1 MYKYLLKIVSS
12 LCFLLFSI
20 GLRAQ
25 TINGRIL
32 DTNNQSVSSASILLK
47 DKSDLTVI
55 KEFTFARKGVFSI
68 VLKKKYTSL
77 VVEVQVDGY
86 TVPYQIIEN
95 PVKQNKYQLEFRIE
109 PQQKVNLKE
118 VVILA
123 KKRPFEIV
131 EDTIKYNVAAYR
143 DGSERK
149 IEEIIKKLPGIM
161 VDPNSGKIKYKG
173 KEIETVMLEGD
184 NLFGYNYTTG
194 TKNINVDM
202 VDQVQAVDHYSENPL
217 LKGIEQN
224 DKVALNLTL
233 KKGKIDFSGDG
244 GYGNGSFDQGSTAHD
259 ANATLLGITKKF
271 KSFGTVSYNNVGKN
285 NSPFD
290 YSGFNLNPE
299 ELREKDIYAN
309 TVIPETIYSSVL
321 GDKRANVNNQ
331 WFGNFNS
338 IFKIGKEWSIKTNGY
353 YIKDRITQ
361 NQFLLNQFQ
370 INTQDFVTSD
380 VTSSAKSP
388 EQYRGDLELKY
399 TISKTA
405 LIEYTTRIKEEDIVT
420 PTTILRNTDALFKS
434 NLRSRDQLFKQR
446 VLWTN
451 KLSETQVMQASLQQ
465 NSSCKPQVL
474 DITPSL
480 FNANSNVYTQESGFK
495 KNYIEGVF
503 RFLGK
508 VKKNK
513 YDFMVGAIFDEN
525 PFQSNLSSA
534 NNTVNNND
542 FVYTQKSLFQKG
554 SYHFNIEKWR
564 FSPSYTLRYLVQQRT
579 NMPADELDYKRDL
592 ILEPSLAVSYRIS
605 SIAYFN
611 ATLGYKQTTNPESF
625 LFENPILINNRI
637 SYSNTP
643 SLALQKRQFYTI
655 NYSISDLFNQFEL
668 NAGFEYQ
675 KVKGNFFSNATITE
689 NTTIV
694 NNFFLPEWKDDLS
707 ANLKV
712 SKYVPFLE
720 STLSLT
726 SNFGYSSYKNIVNNS
741 DLRNNKTYF
750 FRNELFCKTAFDW
763 VVNFE
768 SITIFNNS
776 ISKSQGQQQQF
787 TNASFQQTFRA
798 LVSPIK
804 SWKWIVS
811 SDYFLP
817 NTDNKKTDF
826 LFLDSSFNYQQKQ
839 NKWRLGFEIKNVMNN
854 KNFEQVQTNDF
865 STTIFRSNLLPR
877 YFLVSFNLNF

>member
-1 MYKYLLKIVSS
+1 MCKNLLKVVSS
-12 LCFLLFSI
+12 LCFLLLSF

-32 DTNNQSVSSASILLK
+32 DVTNQPVSSASILLK

-68 VLKKKYTSL
+68 MLKKKYTSL

-86 TVPYQIIEN
+86 NVPYQIIEN
-95 PVKQNKYQLEFRIE
+95 PEIQNKYQLEFRIE

-173 KEIETVMLEGD
+173 KEIETVTLEGD

-244 GYGNGSFDQGSTAHD
+244 GYGNGSFDQGSTTHD

-271 KSFGTVSYNNVGKN
+271 KSFGTVNYNNVGKN

-353 YIKDRITQ
+353 YIKDKITQ

-370 INTQDFVTSD
+370 INSQDFVTSD
-380 VTSSAKSP
+380 VTSSIKSP

-399 TISKTA
+399 TISRTA
-405 LIEYTTRIKEEDIVT
+405 LIEYTARIKEEDIVT

-465 NSSCKPQVL
+465 NSSYKPQVL

-480 FNANSNVYTQESGFK
+480 FNANSNIDTQESGFK
-495 KNYIEGVF
+495 KNYIEGIF

-508 VKKNK
+508 VQKNK

-534 NNTVNNND
+534 DNTVNNND
-542 FVYTQKSLFQKG
+542 FVYTQKSLLQKG

-579 NMPADELDYKRDL
+579 NMSADELDYKRDL
-592 ILEPSLAVSYRIS
+592 ILEPSLAVSYRMS
-605 SIAYFN
+605 SIASFN

-668 NAGFEYQ
+668 NAGFDYQ

-694 NNFFLPEWKDDLS
+694 NNFFLPEWKNDLS

-726 SNFGYSSYKNIVNNS
+726 SNFGYSNYKNIVNNS

-750 FRNELFCKTAFDW
+750 FRNELFCKTAFDR

-787 TNASFQQTFRA
+787 TNVSFQQTFRT
-798 LVSPIK
+798 LVSPFK
-804 SWKWIVS
+804 SWKWIVA

-817 NTDNKKTDF
+817 NIDNKKTDF

-839 NKWRLGFEIKNVMNN
+839 NKWRLGFEIKNLFNE
-854 KNFEQVQTNDF
+854 KNFEQIQTNDF
-865 STTIFRSNLLPR
+865 STTIFRSNLLSR